1 LKKCALKK
9 RSENARFG
17 ATTASDLPPVT
28 GSIATGRGRA
38 LCATHSRDARR
49 RNPQAAFEARV
60 SWIAKC
66 RTRPLFSLQTFW
78 LLRAI
83 RLDKII
89 GISHLLK

>member
-1 LKKCALKK
+1 VI
-9 RSENARFG
+9 S
-17 ATTASDLPPVT
+17 
-28 GSIATGRGRA
+28 GSIASGRGRT
-38 LCATHSRDARR
+38 LRATHSRDAWQ
-49 RNPQAAFEARV
+49 RNPQAAFQAGGT
-60 SWIAKC
+60 WIAKC